1 MFACVFIYS
10 RLFLDCLLVAGQSN
24 IRLLVRLVLKGV
36 RGLNHWNT
44 LPVAPLMTA
53 LNSGNFKIY
62 IFSILD
68 VRMSLLTILCDGH
81 SMVCISCSYILKSG
95 SATSSRFLPWLSW
108 KDYEF
113 HGNSST
119 KCLPVYLFIPD
130 YLWIAGQSNIRLLV
144 RLVLKGVRGLN
155 HWNTLPA
162 APLMT
167 ALNSGNFKIY
177 IFSILDVRHKRDIC

>member
-1 MFACVFIYS
+1 MY
-10 RLFLDCLLVAGQSN
+10 
-24 IRLLVRLVLKGV
+24 VR
-36 RGLNHWNT
+36 
-44 LPVAPLMTA
+44 P
-53 LNSGNFKIY
+53 
-62 IFSILD
+62 
-68 VRMSLLTILCDGH
+68 
-81 SMVCISCSYILKSG
+81 YILKSG
-95 SATSSRFLPWLSW
+95 SANSSRFLPWLSW

-177 IFSILDVRHKRDIC
+177 IFSILDVRPSQTWHLLISRNPDHLQGWILARRQIEPWARLCWGRRPQFAPCAWRMVRNAISQFC